1 MRLPPL
7 IIGTIEIEPTSSRV
21 HKVLHW
27 SLALSHL
34 NIATPLGAGRVMPLS
49 MVT

>member
-1 MRLPPL
+1 MWLPPL
-7 IIGTIEIEPTSSRV
+7 IIGTIEIEPTSVRV
-21 HKVLHW
+21 HSGFHW

-34 NIATPLGAGRVMPLS
+34 SIATPLGAGRVMPLS